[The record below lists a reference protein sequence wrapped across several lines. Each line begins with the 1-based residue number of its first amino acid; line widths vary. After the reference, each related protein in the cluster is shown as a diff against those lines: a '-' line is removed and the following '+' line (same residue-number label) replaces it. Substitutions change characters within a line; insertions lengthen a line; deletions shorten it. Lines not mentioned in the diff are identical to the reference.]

1 VKSEEHS
8 MTREFRWLALFV
20 VVAVAPALQAD
31 QLKMRTAPVVDGTYV
46 GGDQRTVRFQSAD
59 AVTGR
64 YAVIDTADLAFL
76 PRKAPAPPAATQ
88 APNPARAPQTVMVP
102 AGTVLNVRLSQ
113 GIDIDATQTGATFK
127 GRVDDPIM
135 IDGRVV
141 IPRGAAVV
149 IQVASVKQSGTLKG
163 SDRIALKLNSI
174 SFDDR
179 VYEVVTEYAVAQ
191 GKGEGRRTARKVG
204 GGAGLGAIVGGIA
217 DGGEGAAIG
226 AVVGGITGTIVA
238 ASGEEHLKLPAETRL
253 QFELT
258 AAVRVQP

>member
-1 VKSEEHS
+1 
-8 MTREFRWLALFV
+8 MTKESRWLALFV

-31 QLKMRTAPVVDGTYV
+31 PLKMRTAAVVDGPYA

-59 AVTGR
+59 GMTER
-64 YAVIDTADLAFL
+64 YAVIDTADLTFR
-76 PRKAPAPPAATQ
+76 PRQ
-88 APNPARAPQTVMVP
+88 APAPQTVMVP

-113 GIDIDATQTGATFK
+113 GIDVDATQTGATFK
-127 GRVDDPIM
+127 GRVDDPIL

-141 IPRGAAVV
+141 IPREAAAV

-163 SDRIALKLNSI
+163 SDQISLKVNSI
-174 SFDDR
+174 SFGGR
-179 VYEVVTEYAVAQ
+179 VYEVVTGYAVAQ
-191 GKGEGRRTARKVG
+191 GKGEGSRTARKVG
-204 GGAGLGAIVGGIA
+204 GGAGLGAIIGAIAGGG
-217 DGGEGAAIG
+217 DGAAIG
-226 AVVGGITGTIVA
+226 AVVGGITGTVVA

>member
-1 VKSEEHS
+1 
-8 MTREFRWLALFV
+8 MTKESRWLALFV
-20 VVAVAPALQAD
+20 VVAVAPALQAG
-31 QLKMRTAPVVDGTYV
+31 QLTMRTATVVDGTDVV
-46 GGDQRTVRFQSAD
+46 GHQRIVGFQSPD
-59 AVTGR
+59 DVTGR
-64 YAVIDTADLAFL
+64 CAIDTDLTFL
-76 PRKAPAPPAATQ
+76 PRKAPAPHAATQ
-88 APNPARAPQTVMVP
+88 VPNPASAPPTVMVP

-113 GIDIDATQTGATFK
+113 GIDVDVTQTGATFD

-141 IPRGAAVV
+141 IPREPPAV

-163 SDRIALKLNSI
+163 SDQIALKLNSI
-174 SFDDR
+174 SFGDR
-179 VYEVVTEYAVAQ
+179 VYEVVTQYAVAH
-191 GKGEGRRTARKVG
+191 GKGEGKRTARKVG
-204 GGAGLGAIVGGIA
+204 GAAGLGAIVGAIA

-226 AVVGGITGTIVA
+226 AVVGGIAGTVVA

>member
-8 MTREFRWLALFV
+8 MTKESRWLALFV

-31 QLKMRTAPVVDGTYV
+31 QLKMR
-46 GGDQRTVRFQSAD
+46 SA
-59 AVTGR
+59 
-64 YAVIDTADLAFL
+64 ADLTL
-76 PRKAPAPPAATQ
+76 LLRKAPARLAVTQ
-88 APNPARAPQTVMVP
+88 APNPSRAPQTVMVP
-102 AGTVLNVRLSQ
+102 VGTVLNVRLSQ
-113 GIDIDATQTGATFK
+113 SIDVDSTQTGATFK
-127 GRVDDPIM
+127 GGVDDPIM

-163 SDRIALKLNSI
+163 SDQIGLKLNSI
-174 SFDDR
+174 SFGDFA
-179 VYEVVTEYAVAQ
+179 YEVVTDYAVAQ
-191 GKGEGRRTARKVG
+191 GKGEGKRTAQKIG
-204 GGAGLGAIVGGIA
+204 GGASLGAIVGGIA
-217 DGGEGAAIG
+217 DGGRGAAIG

-258 AAVRVQP
+258 SAVRVQP

>member
-1 VKSEEHS
+1 
-8 MTREFRWLALFV
+8 MTKESRWLALFV

-31 QLKMRTAPVVDGTYV
+31 QLKMRTAAVVDGTYV
-46 GGDQRTVRFQSAD
+46 GGHQRTVRFQSAD
-59 AVTGR
+59 GVTGR
-64 YAVIDTADLAFL
+64 YAVIDTDLTFL
-76 PRKAPAPPAATQ
+76 PRKAPAPHAATQ
-88 APNPARAPQTVMVP
+88 APNPASAPQTVMVP
-102 AGTVLNVRLSQ
+102 AGTVLNVHLSQ
-113 GIDIDATQTGATFK
+113 GIDVDSTQTGATFN

-163 SDRIALKLNSI
+163 SDQIALKLNSI
-174 SFDDR
+174 SFGDR
-179 VYEVVTEYAVAQ
+179 VYEVVTEYAVAH

-204 GGAGLGAIVGGIA
+204 GGAGLGAIVGAIA

-226 AVVGGITGTIVA
+226 AVVGGITGTVVA

>member
-1 VKSEEHS
+1 
-8 MTREFRWLALFV
+8 MTKESRWLALFV

-31 QLKMRTAPVVDGTYV
+31 QLKMRTAAVVDGTYV
-46 GGDQRTVRFQSAD
+46 GGHQRTVGFQSAD
-59 AVTGR
+59 GVTGR
-64 YAVIDTADLAFL
+64 YAVIDTDLTFL
-76 PRKAPAPPAATQ
+76 PRKAPAPHA
-88 APNPARAPQTVMVP
+88 NPASAPQTVMVP
-102 AGTVLNVRLSQ
+102 AGTVLNVHLSQ
-113 GIDIDATQTGATFK
+113 GIDVDSTQTGATFN

-163 SDRIALKLNSI
+163 SDQIALKLNSI
-174 SFDDR
+174 SFGDR
-179 VYEVVTEYAVAQ
+179 VYEVVTEYAVAH

-204 GGAGLGAIVGGIA
+204 GGAGLGAIVGAIA

-253 QFELT
+253 QFQLT

>member
-1 VKSEEHS
+1 
-8 MTREFRWLALFV
+8 MTIEFHWLALFV
-20 VVAVAPALQAD
+20 VVVAVAPA
-31 QLKMRTAPVVDGTYV
+31 P
-46 GGDQRTVRFQSAD
+46 
-59 AVTGR
+59 
-64 YAVIDTADLAFL
+64 YA
-76 PRKAPAPPAATQ
+76 AAQ
-88 APNPARAPQTVMVP
+88 APNPASAPQTVTVP
-102 AGTVLNVRLSQ
+102 AGTVLNVHLSQ
-113 GIDIDATQTGATFK
+113 GIDVDSTQTGATFT

-141 IPRGAAVV
+141 IPRGAAAV

-174 SFDDR
+174 SFGDR
-179 VYEVVTEYAVAQ
+179 TYEVATEYAVAR
-191 GKGEGRRTARKVG
+191 GKGEGGRTARKVG
-204 GGAGLGAIVGGIA
+204 AGAGLGAIVGAIV

-253 QFELT
+253 QFQLT

>member
-1 VKSEEHS
+1 MATES
-8 MTREFRWLALFV
+8 RWLALFV
-20 VVAVAPALQAD
+20 VVAVAPVLQAD
-31 QLKMRTAPVVDGTYV
+31 QLKMRTAVVV
-46 GGDQRTVRFQSAD
+46 GGDQRTVRFPPAD
-59 AVTGR
+59 DVTGR
-64 YAVIDTADLAFL
+64 YAVIDTADLTFL
-76 PRKAPAPPAATQ
+76 PRRALAPPAATQ

-113 GIDIDATQTGATFK
+113 GIDVDVTQAGATFN

-141 IPRGAAVV
+141 IPRAAAVV

-163 SDRIALKLNSI
+163 SDQIALKLNSI
-174 SFDDR
+174 SFGDR
-179 VYEVVTEYAVAQ
+179 VYEVVSEYAVAQ
-191 GKGEGRRTARKVG
+191 GKGEGSRTARKVG

-217 DGGEGAAIG
+217 DGGKGAAIG
-226 AVVGGITGTIVA
+226 AVVGGMTGTIVA

>member
-1 VKSEEHS
+1 
-8 MTREFRWLALFV
+8 MTKESRWLALFV
-20 VVAVAPALQAD
+20 TVSVAPALQGA
-31 QLKMRTAPVVDGTYV
+31 
-46 GGDQRTVRFQSAD
+46 
-59 AVTGR
+59 
-64 YAVIDTADLAFL
+64 ADLTVL
-76 PRKAPAPPAATQ
+76 PGKAPAPPAATQ
-88 APNPARAPQTVMVP
+88 APQTVMVP

-113 GIDIDATQTGATFK
+113 GIDVDSTQTGATFK

-163 SDRIALKLNSI
+163 SDQIGLKLNSI
-174 SFDDR
+174 SFGDR
-179 VYEVVTEYAVAQ
+179 VYEVVTEYAVAH

-204 GGAGLGAIVGGIA
+204 GGAGLGAIVGAIA

-226 AVVGGITGTIVA
+226 AVVGGITGTVVA

-258 AAVRVQP
+258 AAVAVEP

>member
-8 MTREFRWLALFV
+8 MTKESRWLALFV
-20 VVAVAPALQAD
+20 AVAVAPALQAG
-31 QLKMRTAPVVDGTYV
+31 QLKMRTAAVVDGTYA
-46 GGDQRTVRFQSAD
+46 GRDQRTVRFQSAD
-59 AVTGR
+59 SVTER
-64 YAVIDTADLAFL
+64 YAVIDTTDLTSL

-88 APNPARAPQTVMVP
+88 APDAARAPQTVMVP

-113 GIDIDATQTGATFK
+113 GIDVDATQMGASFK

-141 IPRGAAVV
+141 IPREAAVV

-174 SFDDR
+174 SFGDR
-179 VYEVVTEYAVAQ
+179 VYEVVTGYAVAQ

-217 DGGEGAAIG
+217 GGGEGAAIG
-226 AVVGGITGTIVA
+226 AVVGGITGTVVA

>member
-1 VKSEEHS
+1 
-8 MTREFRWLALFV
+8 MTKESRWLALFV

-31 QLKMRTAPVVDGTYV
+31 QLKTRTAAVAEGTYR
-46 GGDQRTVRFQSAD
+46 GGDQRTVHFESAD
-59 AVTGR
+59 GVTGR
-64 YAVIDTADLAFL
+64 YVVIATADLTL
-76 PRKAPAPPAATQ
+76 KPRKVPAHPTA
-88 APNPARAPQTVMVP
+88 APNPAGAPQTVMVP

-113 GIDIDATQTGATFK
+113 GIDVDSTQSGATFK

-141 IPRGAAVV
+141 IPREAAAV

-174 SFDDR
+174 SFGDR
-179 VYEVVTEYAVAQ
+179 VYEVVTQYAVAQ

-204 GGAGLGAIVGGIA
+204 GGAGLGAIIGGIA
-217 DGGEGAAIG
+217 DGGDGAAIG
-226 AVVGGITGTIVA
+226 AVVGGIAGTVVA

-253 QFELT
+253 RFELT
-258 AAVRVQP
+258 AAVGVEP